1 MTAHAFPHV
10 TSKFNKAAV
19 RKIFRIPYV
28 ATTYHPIPSIGV
40 NVRPKTL
47 KLGIGVVELTYDY
60 ISSPTAAVAV
70 TVSMLALEVVDSA
83 FSHFTNFRS
92 STKIE

>member
-10 TSKFNKAAV
+10 TLKFNKAAV
-19 RKIFRIPYV
+19 RKIFRIYV
-28 ATTYHPIPSIGV
+28 ATTYHPIPSIRV

-60 ISSPTAAVAV
+60 ISSTTAAVAV